1 MSNYSKSTT
10 NVQKLSIMGMLCAVA
25 FVSTMLM
32 HSIPV
37 MPSAP
42 YLSVDPKDAIIAIGG
57 FIFGPVAALIMTV
70 VVCLVEM
77 VTISSTGV
85 IGLVMNVLST
95 GVFVTVSTIMYYRKP
110 KIKNA
115 VIGLI
120 IGVISMTAMMIL
132 WNYLITPIYTGMDR
146 GIIVPMLPSVF
157 LPFNLLKGTI
167 NSALT
172 LFLYKSVVTVLR
184 KAKLLPNTEK
194 KVVATEN
201 GEKAFAITPLV
212 MISSVIILVTC
223 ILIILVINGKL

>member
-1 MSNYSKSTT
+1 
-10 NVQKLSIMGMLCAVA
+10 
-25 FVSTMLM
+25 
-32 HSIPV
+32 
-37 MPSAP
+37 
-42 YLSVDPKDAIIAIGG
+42 
-57 FIFGPVAALIMTV
+57 
-70 VVCLVEM
+70 
-77 VTISSTGV
+77 
-85 IGLVMNVLST
+85 
-95 GVFVTVSTIMYYRKP
+95 
-110 KIKNA
+110 
-115 VIGLI
+115 
-120 IGVISMTAMMIL
+120 
-132 WNYLITPIYTGMDR
+132 MDR

>member
-32 HSIPV
+32 HSIPI

-42 YLSVDPKDAIIAIGG
+42 YLSLDPKDAVIAIGG
-57 FIFGPVAALIMTV
+57 FIFGPVAALIMTAA
-70 VVCLVEM
+70 VCLVEM

-85 IGLVMNVLST
+85 IGLVMNLLST
-95 GVFVTVSTIMYYRKP
+95 GVFVTVSTILYYRKP
-110 KIKNA
+110 KFKNA

-120 IGVISMTAMMIL
+120 LGVISMTVMMIL

-146 GIIVPMLPSVF
+146 AVIAPMLPTVF

-167 NSALT
+167 NAALT

-184 KAKLLPNTEK
+184 KAKLLPKNESKPSDTAK
-194 KVVATEN
+194 
-201 GEKAFAITPLV
+201 GEKPLVITPLV
-212 MISSVIILVTC
+212 MISSIVILVTC

>member
-42 YLSVDPKDAIIAIGG
+42 YLSFDPKDAIIAIGG

>member
-42 YLSVDPKDAIIAIGG
+42 YLSLDPKDAIIAIGG

-85 IGLVMNVLST
+85 TGLVMNVLST

>member
-42 YLSVDPKDAIIAIGG
+42 YLSLDPKDAIIAIGG
-57 FIFGPVAALIMTV
+57 FVFGPVAALIMTV

>member
-32 HSIPV
+32 HSIPI

-42 YLSVDPKDAIIAIGG
+42 YLSLDPKDAVIAIGG
-57 FIFGPVAALIMTV
+57 FIFGPVAALIMTAA
-70 VVCLVEM
+70 VCLVEM

-85 IGLVMNVLST
+85 IGLVMNLLST
-95 GVFVTVSTIMYYRKP
+95 GVFVTVSTILYYRKP
-110 KIKNA
+110 KFKNA

-120 IGVISMTAMMIL
+120 LGVISMTVMMIL

-146 GIIVPMLPSVF
+146 AVIAPMLPTVF
-157 LPFNLLKGTI
+157 LPFNLLKGTV
-167 NSALT
+167 NAALT

-184 KAKLLPNTEK
+184 KAKLLPKNESKPSDTEK
-194 KVVATEN
+194 
-201 GEKAFAITPLV
+201 GEKPLVITPLV
-212 MISSVIILVTC
+212 MISSIVILVTC
-223 ILIILVINGKL
+223 ILIILVINGRL

>member
-1 MSNYSKSTT
+1 
-10 NVQKLSIMGMLCAVA
+10 
-25 FVSTMLM
+25 MLM

-42 YLSVDPKDAIIAIGG
+42 YLSLDPKDAIIAIGG

-223 ILIILVINGKL
+223 ILIILVINGWCEYIVVL

>member
-32 HSIPV
+32 HSIPI

-42 YLSVDPKDAIIAIGG
+42 YLSLDPKDAVIAIGG
-57 FIFGPVAALIMTV
+57 FIFGPVAALIMTAA
-70 VVCLVEM
+70 VCLVEM

-85 IGLVMNVLST
+85 IGLVMNLL
-95 GVFVTVSTIMYYRKP
+95 P
-110 KIKNA
+110 KFKNA

-120 IGVISMTAMMIL
+120 LGVISMTVMMIL

-146 GIIVPMLPSVF
+146 AVIAPMLPTVF

-167 NSALT
+167 NAALT

-184 KAKLLPNTEK
+184 KAKLLPKNESKPSDTAK
-194 KVVATEN
+194 
-201 GEKAFAITPLV
+201 GEKPLVITPLV
-212 MISSVIILVTC
+212 MISSIVILVTC

>member
-1 MSNYSKSTT
+1 MTAAARAS
-10 NVQKLSIMGMLCAVA
+10 AR
-25 FVSTMLM
+25 VSGR
-32 HSIPV
+32 V
-37 MPSAP
+37 
-42 YLSVDPKDAIIAIGG
+42 
-57 FIFGPVAALIMTV
+57 FGPVAALIMTV

>member
-42 YLSVDPKDAIIAIGG
+42 YLSLDPKDAIIAIGG

-194 KVVATEN
+194 KVVANKKE
-201 GEKAFAITPLV
+201 EKAFAITPLV

>member
-42 YLSVDPKDAIIAIGG
+42 YLSLDPKDAIIAIGG

-77 VTISSTGV
+77 VTISSTGD

>member
-42 YLSVDPKDAIIAIGG
+42 YLSLDPKDAIIAIGG